1 MPPIIDMRNRP
12 TWLHPFF
19 GAAPG
24 TPDYDV
30 VRWLNRRV
38 GSRDVDHFTRA
49 PDLAAYLAEIEAAGI
64 AHAFMVGR
72 STPTV
77 RIGNDDLADL
87 VGRSGGRLSAAL
99 SVDPVDRG
107 ADAAAQEADR
117 LLATGHFAALNVDG
131 GFYATPLQ
139 PDDPLLLPLYEV
151 ARARKVPVFVM
162 SGPTTPDLA
171 FNDPRAVGRLAAS
184 FKDLPLIVSHGL
196 YPNVAEAVAIAFR
209 HENVFLS
216 PDMYMFAPG
225 GGLYIE
231 AANGF
236 MADQYLFGT
245 SYPFRAMRQ
254 SVEDLGAMGLKP
266 DVLDKVAWR
275 TAARLFALPAPAQAS

>member
-1 MPPIIDMRNRP
+1 MPRSIIDMRNRP

-19 GAAPG
+19 GAASG
-24 TPDYDV
+24 TPDYEV
-30 VRWLNRRV
+30 VRWLNKRV
-38 GSRDVDHFTRA
+38 GSNDVDHFTRS
-49 PDLAAYLAEIEAAGI
+49 PDLPAYLAEIEGAGI

-77 RIGNDDLADL
+77 RISNDELADL
-87 VGRSGGRLSAAL
+87 VARSGGKLSAAL
-99 SVDPVDRG
+99 SVDPVELGG
-107 ADAAAQEADR
+107 AQAAHEADR
-117 LLATGHFAALNVDG
+117 LLATGAFAALNVDG
-131 GFYATPLQ
+131 GFYARPLQ

-151 ARARKVPVFVM
+151 AQARDMPVFVM

-171 FNDPRAVGRLAAS
+171 YNDPRAVGRLAAQ
-184 FKDLPLIVSHGL
+184 FKHLPLIVSHGF
-196 YPNVAEAVAIAFR
+196 YPYVAEAVAIAFR

-225 GGLYIE
+225 GRLYIE

-245 SYPFRAMRQ
+245 SYPFRSMAQ
-254 SVEDLGAMGLKP
+254 SVDDLRAIGLRP
-266 DVLDKVAWR
+266 DVLEKVSWR
-275 TAARLFALPAPAQAS
+275 TAARLFDLPEPADG

>member
-38 GSRDVDHFTRA
+38 GSADVDHFTRA
-49 PDLAAYLAEIEAAGI
+49 PDLPAYLAEIEAAGI

-77 RIGNDDLADL
+77 RIANDELADL
-87 VGRSGGRLSAAL
+87 VGRSGGKLSAAL
-99 SVDPVDRG
+99 SVDPVELG
-107 ADAAAQEADR
+107 AEAAAQEADR
-117 LLATGHFAALNVDG
+117 LLATGSFAALNVDG
-131 GFYATPLQ
+131 GFYARPLQ

-151 ARARKVPVFVM
+151 ARARKVPAFVM

-171 FNDPRAVGRLAAS
+171 YNDPRAVGRLAAL

-196 YPNVAEAVAIAFR
+196 YPNVAEAVTIAFR
-209 HENVFLS
+209 HENVVLS

-225 GGLYIE
+225 GRLYIE

-254 SVEDLGAMGLKP
+254 SVEDLGAIGLKP
-266 DVLDKVAWR
+266 EVLENVAWR
-275 TAARLFALPAPAQAS
+275 TAARLFGLPAPVAT